1 MNTEVKQKLY
11 VITLDK
17 VDTFG
22 SYKKNKLIYAMRD
35 LFINIKNEV
44 DKHYSIQEQLDFHLP
59 YLKQLYNQM
68 IDSENKDITL
78 EDMKTF
84 LSVYNELAPNE
95 YDVDVVEIEPFDFE
109 IISEYIY
116 NYGLQNYKNNLT
128 KVKLKF
134 SDEKNSRIVAISKNE
149 IQDELENLIIQE
161 LSNINKEYTSIEI
174 LEHKHYY
181 LNQLIDRFK
190 ELEQNDE
197 PIIVLEKFIH
207 DYNDEYLFVGK
218 TIELF
223 E

>member
-1 MNTEVKQKLY
+1 MNTLVKEKLY
-11 VITLDK
+11 VITLDE

-22 SYKKNKLIYAMRD
+22 SYEKNKLIYAMRD
-35 LFINIKNEV
+35 LFINIKKEV

-59 YLKQLYNQM
+59 YLKELYNQM

-95 YDVDVVEIEPFDFE
+95 YDVDVVEIDPFNFE

-134 SDEKNSRIVAISKNE
+134 SDEKNSRIIAISKNE

-190 ELEQNDE
+190 ELELNDE

-218 TIELF
+218 AIELF

>member
-1 MNTEVKQKLY
+1 MNTVVKQKLY

-22 SYKKNKLIYAMRD
+22 SYEKNKLIYAMRD
-35 LFINIKNEV
+35 LFINIKKEV

-59 YLKQLYNQM
+59 YLKELYNQM

-95 YDVDVVEIEPFDFE
+95 YDVDVVEIDPFNFE

-190 ELEQNDE
+190 ELELNDE

-218 TIELF
+218 AIELF

>member
-1 MNTEVKQKLY
+1 MNTLVKEKLY
-11 VITLDK
+11 VITLDE

-22 SYKKNKLIYAMRD
+22 SYEKNKLIYAMRD
-35 LFINIKNEV
+35 LFINIKKEV

-59 YLKQLYNQM
+59 YLKELYSQM

-95 YDVDVVEIEPFDFE
+95 YDVDVVEIDPFNFE

-134 SDEKNSRIVAISKNE
+134 SDEKNSRIIAISKNE

-190 ELEQNDE
+190 ELELNDE

-218 TIELF
+218 AIELF